1 MQDNKNL
8 LITFFNAVYLCG
20 GLISCFLRF
29 EVRDAWIG
37 IYWNVCTDLQGKQSL
52 TIYICFVPFFPLIF
66 EYFPLDRVSANDK
79 E

>member
-1 MQDNKNL
+1 MSNDKNL
-8 LITFFNAVYLCG
+8 LIVFFNSVYFCG

-29 EVRDAWIG
+29 EIRDAWIG
-37 IYWNVCTDLQGKQSL
+37 VYWNLSRDLDGGQTLNIYVCL
-52 TIYICFVPFFPLIF
+52 IPFFPVIF